1 LELERKEAEQ
11 LGLRAARSKRDPDA
25 ARRLDNA
32 AGDFQKMQADA
43 GELGFPQGMPG
54 GDAIANIQQQP
65 VSSGVQ
71 NEAELVGKRRAA
83 TGAVRSGL
91 RLVLLD

>member
-1 LELERKEAEQ
+1 MERKEAEQ
-11 LGLRAARSKRDPDA
+11 LGLRAARSKCNPDA

-32 AGDFQKMQADA
+32 ARDFQKMQADA

-54 GDAIANIQQQP
+54 RDAIANIQQQP